1 MSIIEK
7 DRKQQVESVDR
18 AKPGDTLPPANFV
31 DAIIR
36 CFKKYAD
43 FKGRATKEEFKP
55 FWCLYWLVF
64 FLLYVLLLGSNNDIL
79 FGGLLI
85 TFQLVVFLPFLAV
98 GTRRLHDIGKSGWW
112 QLIYLI
118 PLGILFG
125 ICLYMIDGE
134 GDNKYGKDPESI

>member
-1 MSIIEK
+1 MSIIDK
-7 DRKQQVESVDR
+7 GRRQQVESADR
-18 AKPGDTLPPANFV
+18 AKPGDTLPPANFI

-55 FWCLYWLVF
+55 FWCLYWLVI
-64 FLLYVLLLGSNNDIL
+64 FLLYVLLLGTNNDIL

-85 TFQLVVFLPFLAV
+85 TFQLVVLLPFLAV

-118 PLGILFG
+118 PFGILFG
-125 ICLYMIDGE
+125 IYLYMTDGE
-134 GDNKYGKDPESI
+134 GDNQYGKDPESI